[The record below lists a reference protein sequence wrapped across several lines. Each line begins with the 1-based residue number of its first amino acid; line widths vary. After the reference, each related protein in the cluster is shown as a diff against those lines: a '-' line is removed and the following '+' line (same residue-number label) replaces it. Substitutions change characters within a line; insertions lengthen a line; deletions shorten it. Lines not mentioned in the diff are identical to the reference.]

1 VVTDQ
6 RVRRLMRYLKDG
18 NPLIRAAV
26 RTGMSEPT
34 AHTWRTRPHPYEKVL
49 SEVKAIWTALNERHA
64 GQFSVAQLRTLQRR
78 VHAWRVKSGPAREV
92 FFPRVHR
99 PNEQAQ
105 SDFTDMRELA
115 IRIAGEPFAHLLYHF
130 VLTHSNWEAVMIC
143 PSESFESCVRF
154 LRRIP
159 KQRTDLATR
168 YARGPR
174 SVWPLAVV
182 FAALRLRRRTGKAPE
197 RFRMEKRRS
206 ASKGG
211 QVIIV
216 EGDYPKEMMAVS
228 GILCET
234 VRLMC

>member
-1 VVTDQ
+1 VVTEQ

-34 AHTWRTRPHPYEKVL
+34 AHTWRTRPHPYEKVW
-49 SEVKAIWTALNERHA
+49 SEVEAIWTALNERHA
-64 GQFSVAQLRTLQRR
+64 GQSSVAQLRTLQRR
-78 VHAWRVKSGPAREV
+78 V
-92 FFPRVHR
+92 
-99 PNEQAQ
+99 
-105 SDFTDMRELA
+105 RELA

-174 SVWPLAVV
+174 SV
-182 FAALRLRRRTGKAPE
+182 
-197 RFRMEKRRS
+197 
-206 ASKGG
+206 
-211 QVIIV
+211 
-216 EGDYPKEMMAVS
+216 
-228 GILCET
+228 
-234 VRLMC
+234 